1 MLLGMHE
8 ILFCSIYPD
17 ITCIAVIIRLSL
29 YHTFSKSII
38 IVLLHLIDGIFLK
51 TTTNWADERN
61 ELNSM
66 LHIIKIGNMIFD
78 VIIIISIQSLVYISI
93 FELLV
98 LYQSYLI
105 LRYMEEES
113 TSFKYFPFEG

>member
-1 MLLGMHE
+1 M
-8 ILFCSIYPD
+8 
-17 ITCIAVIIRLSL
+17 
-29 YHTFSKSII
+29 
-38 IVLLHLIDGIFLK
+38 HLIDGIFLK

-98 LYQSYLI
+98 FVLNVLSIDIWKKNQYPSNIFL
-105 LRYMEEES
+105 LKAK
-113 TSFKYFPFEG
+113 T

>member
-1 MLLGMHE
+1 M
-8 ILFCSIYPD
+8 
-17 ITCIAVIIRLSL
+17 
-29 YHTFSKSII
+29 
-38 IVLLHLIDGIFLK
+38 LLHLIDGIFLK

-98 LYQSYLI
+98 LYLNVCLILDSYLI
-105 LRYMEEES
+105 FNNRILS
-113 TSFKYFPFEG
+113 

>member
-1 MLLGMHE
+1 M
-8 ILFCSIYPD
+8 
-17 ITCIAVIIRLSL
+17 
-29 YHTFSKSII
+29 
-38 IVLLHLIDGIFLK
+38 HLIDGIFLK

-66 LHIIKIGNMIFD
+66 LHIIKIRNMIFD

-98 LYQSYLI
+98 LYVNRI
-105 LRYMEEES
+105 LS
-113 TSFKYFPFEG
+113 KDIWKKNQHPSNISLLTANT

>member
-1 MLLGMHE
+1 M
-8 ILFCSIYPD
+8 
-17 ITCIAVIIRLSL
+17 
-29 YHTFSKSII
+29 
-38 IVLLHLIDGIFLK
+38 HLIDGIFLK

-98 LYQSYLI
+98 LYVNELSKDIWKKNQHPSNISL
-105 LRYMEEES
+105 L
-113 TSFKYFPFEG
+113 TANT

>member
-1 MLLGMHE
+1 M
-8 ILFCSIYPD
+8 
-17 ITCIAVIIRLSL
+17 
-29 YHTFSKSII
+29 
-38 IVLLHLIDGIFLK
+38 HLIDGIFLK

-98 LYQSYLI
+98 LVNRTLSIDIWKKNQYPSNIFL
-105 LRYMEEES
+105 LKAK
-113 TSFKYFPFEG
+113 T

>member
-1 MLLGMHE
+1 MH
-8 ILFCSIYPD
+8 S
-17 ITCIAVIIRLSL
+17 
-29 YHTFSKSII
+29 
-38 IVLLHLIDGIFLK
+38 IDGIFLK

-98 LYQSYLI
+98 FVLNVLAIDIWKKNQYPSNIFL
-105 LRYMEEES
+105 LKAK
-113 TSFKYFPFEG
+113 T

>member
-1 MLLGMHE
+1 M
-8 ILFCSIYPD
+8 
-17 ITCIAVIIRLSL
+17 
-29 YHTFSKSII
+29 
-38 IVLLHLIDGIFLK
+38 HLIDGIFLK
-51 TTTNWADERN
+51 TTTNWAEERN

-98 LYQSYLI
+98 FVLNVLSIDIWKKNQYPSNIFL
-105 LRYMEEES
+105 LKAK
-113 TSFKYFPFEG
+113 T

>member
-1 MLLGMHE
+1 M
-8 ILFCSIYPD
+8 
-17 ITCIAVIIRLSL
+17 
-29 YHTFSKSII
+29 
-38 IVLLHLIDGIFLK
+38 HLIDGIFLK

-66 LHIIKIGNMIFD
+66 QHIIRTGNMIFD

-98 LYQSYLI
+98 LYLNVLFVSYLKI
-105 LRYMEEES
+105 YMEEES

>member
-1 MLLGMHE
+1 M
-8 ILFCSIYPD
+8 
-17 ITCIAVIIRLSL
+17 
-29 YHTFSKSII
+29 
-38 IVLLHLIDGIFLK
+38 HLIDGIFLK

-98 LYQSYLI
+98 YSYFI
-105 LRYMEEES
+105 YRYMEEES
-113 TSFKYFPFEG
+113 ISFKYFPFEG

>member
-1 MLLGMHE
+1 M
-8 ILFCSIYPD
+8 
-17 ITCIAVIIRLSL
+17 
-29 YHTFSKSII
+29 
-38 IVLLHLIDGIFLK
+38 LLHLIDGIFLK

-98 LYQSYLI
+98 FVNRTLSI
-105 LRYMEEES
+105 DI
-113 TSFKYFPFEG
+113 

>member
-1 MLLGMHE
+1 M
-8 ILFCSIYPD
+8 
-17 ITCIAVIIRLSL
+17 
-29 YHTFSKSII
+29 
-38 IVLLHLIDGIFLK
+38 HLIDGIFLK

-98 LYQSYLI
+98 LVLNVLGIWKKNQYPSNIFL
-105 LRYMEEES
+105 LKAK
-113 TSFKYFPFEG
+113 T

>member
-1 MLLGMHE
+1 M
-8 ILFCSIYPD
+8 
-17 ITCIAVIIRLSL
+17 
-29 YHTFSKSII
+29 
-38 IVLLHLIDGIFLK
+38 LLHLIDGIFLK

-98 LYQSYLI
+98 FVLNELLI
-105 LRYMEEES
+105 YGRRINILQIF
-113 TSFKYFPFEG
+113 SF

>member
-1 MLLGMHE
+1 M
-8 ILFCSIYPD
+8 
-17 ITCIAVIIRLSL
+17 
-29 YHTFSKSII
+29 
-38 IVLLHLIDGIFLK
+38 HLIDGIFLK

-98 LYQSYLI
+98 FVNRTLSIDIWKKNQYPSNIFL
-105 LRYMEEES
+105 LKAK
-113 TSFKYFPFEG
+113 T

>member
-1 MLLGMHE
+1 M
-8 ILFCSIYPD
+8 
-17 ITCIAVIIRLSL
+17 
-29 YHTFSKSII
+29 
-38 IVLLHLIDGIFLK
+38 HLIDGIFLK

-98 LYQSYLI
+98 LVLNRTLSIDIWKKNQYPSNIFL
-105 LRYMEEES
+105 LKAK
-113 TSFKYFPFEG
+113 T

>member
-1 MLLGMHE
+1 M
-8 ILFCSIYPD
+8 
-17 ITCIAVIIRLSL
+17 
-29 YHTFSKSII
+29 
-38 IVLLHLIDGIFLK
+38 LLHLIDGIFLK

-98 LYQSYLI
+98 LYLNVNRI
-105 LRYMEEES
+105 LS
-113 TSFKYFPFEG
+113 

>member
-1 MLLGMHE
+1 M
-8 ILFCSIYPD
+8 
-17 ITCIAVIIRLSL
+17 
-29 YHTFSKSII
+29 
-38 IVLLHLIDGIFLK
+38 LLHLIDGIFLK
-51 TTTNWADERN
+51 TTINWADERN

-98 LYQSYLI
+98 FVLNVLSIDIWKKNQYPSNIFL
-105 LRYMEEES
+105 LKAK
-113 TSFKYFPFEG
+113 T

>member
-1 MLLGMHE
+1 M
-8 ILFCSIYPD
+8 
-17 ITCIAVIIRLSL
+17 
-29 YHTFSKSII
+29 
-38 IVLLHLIDGIFLK
+38 HLIDSIFLK

-98 LYQSYLI
+98 FVNRTLSIDIWKKNQYPSNIFL
-105 LRYMEEES
+105 LKAK
-113 TSFKYFPFEG
+113 T